1 MLEPEEEEEREE
13 EENDTNSSPKPT
25 TQPESTTLAASPST
39 PPPPASA
46 IAAAPPGLAKT
57 AAHAKATTA
66 AKLAADAKVETVATS
81 GATSTE
87 PRRMN
92 RSRMIG
98 YGYAIV
104 LPFLALFFI
113 SLRYLDNIHEG
124 LGTPVWSLVV
134 SGALVAPLLVP
145 VIAKYVAPRI
155 KSIKIS
161 EFEVTLSEATVSNF
175 SLKELSKQLNL
186 DADQVTALEYASRMT
201 SYSAVI
207 IDTIKKVRETRDEV
221 LVVDLQSGNAWI
233 PPNLHF
239 LASLA
244 ARRTR
249 VEIIAFVETRHEEG
263 AYVGACT
270 PEALKAAL
278 EKEFPVFQQ
287 AVSKF
292 DLETASLDY
301 NMGNAYFS
309 ALQNLYVQTGETRPV
324 REMWLTSAK
333 LYGFAKAVLQRQQIG
348 YNDALTAEDFRQVLL
363 SKNKYTAVVDDDALV
378 SLVKRENVALYL
390 AQALA
395 RESARQSP

>member
-1 MLEPEEEEEREE
+1 VLEPEEEEEEE
-13 EENDTNSSPKPT
+13 EENELTWSPQPT
-25 TQPESTTLAASPST
+25 APSEVTTPAST
-39 PPPPASA
+39 PPPTPVAAVPAPATVKTAKAKETTSA
-46 IAAAPPGLAKT
+46 RHSLNAKT
-57 AAHAKATTA
+57 EKPP
-66 AKLAADAKVETVATS
+66 TS
-81 GATSTE
+81 SAE
-87 PRRMN
+87 VRRMN
-92 RSRMIG
+92 RSQMIG

-113 SLRYLDNIHEG
+113 SLRYLNNIHDG
-124 LGTPVWSLVV
+124 LGTPVWSLLV
-134 SGALVAPLLVP
+134 SGALVAPLLAP
-145 VIAKYVAPRI
+145 IIAKYVAPRI

-161 EFEVTLSEATVSNF
+161 EFEVTLSEATASNF

-186 DADQVTALEYASRMT
+186 DADQVTAPEYASRMT

-207 IDTIKKVRETRDEV
+207 IDTIKRVRETKDEV
-221 LVVDLQSGNAWI
+221 LVVDLQTGNAWI

-270 PEALKAAL
+270 PEELKAAL

-287 AVSKF
+287 AVSNF
-292 DLETASLDY
+292 NLETASLDA
-301 NMGNAYFS
+301 NMGGAYFS

-333 LYGFAKAVLQRQQIG
+333 IYAFARGVLQRQQIP
-348 YNDALTAEDFRQVLL
+348 YNDTLSAEDFRQILL
-363 SKNKYTAVVDDDALV
+363 STNKYTAVVDDETLV
-378 SLVKRENVALYL
+378 SLVKRETVALFV
-390 AQALA
+390 AQSLA
-395 RESARQSP
+395 RESVGQSA